1 MIISIDGACSRQEQI
16 CFLRK
21 SFSLWLPSFFPV
33 PRLLSDVGRET
44 LTKGN
49 ISPGPSGTLRSGQC
63 SHGPRLPWA
72 GQSPLPSCHW
82 ARLDLCRAEPL
93 SCPHL
98 PRGSQPFPQKDLH
111 SLFYFILFYP
121 TGLCFEAYGILIL
134 HPGVE
139 PRPQQ

>member
-63 SHGPRLPWA
+63 SPRSPPSVGRPVTPSQLPLGPACSLQGRVTLLPPLA
-72 GQSPLPSCHW
+72 PRVPALSPERPS
-82 ARLDLCRAEPL
+82 LL
-93 SCPHL
+93 
-98 PRGSQPFPQKDLH
+98 
-111 SLFYFILFYP
+111 ILFYSILSHWSVLR
-121 TGLCFEAYGILIL
+121 GLCDINS
-134 HPGVE
+134 P
-139 PRPQQ
+139 PRG